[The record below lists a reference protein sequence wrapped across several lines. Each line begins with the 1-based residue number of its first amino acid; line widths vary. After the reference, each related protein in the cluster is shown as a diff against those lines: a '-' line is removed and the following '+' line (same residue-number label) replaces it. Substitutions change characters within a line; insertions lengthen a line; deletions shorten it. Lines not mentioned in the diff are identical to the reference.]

1 MTAVQFRRNGGIDRS
16 TKSPRKER
24 PMKCTSCGGRLQ
36 GTMTFCPFC
45 GVRQDVNLR
54 QIHFRDLG
62 VDASLPCPHCTTPLG
77 LIEFDT
83 EPKIR
88 IERCTTCYGTFFNPG
103 ELEALLEAQTNP
115 LVWLDPAQINQIA
128 ADFGHEREIIYH
140 KCPMCAE
147 RMSHLNFGGHSG
159 VIVDRCGSHGVWLE
173 GSELRRLTEWWR
185 AGGKLIYQQHE
196 AEKVKRM
203 YAPVAENRRMAP
215 LVTTESMR
223 PDDDRPSGGPD
234 GWDVLAIV
242 GGVMSLF
249 LD

>member
-1 MTAVQFRRNGGIDRS
+1 
-16 TKSPRKER
+16 
-24 PMKCTSCGGRLQ
+24 
-36 GTMTFCPFC
+36 MTFCPFC

-62 VDASLPCPHCTTPLG
+62 TDASLPCPHCSLPLDV
-77 LIEFDT
+77 IEFDTDT

-103 ELEALLEAQTNP
+103 ELEALLEARTNP
-115 LVWLDPAQINQIA
+115 LVWLDPAQLNQIA
-128 ADFGHEREIIYH
+128 ADFSHDREIVYH

-159 VIVDRCGSHGVWLE
+159 VIVDRCGTHGLLLE

-196 AEKVKRM
+196 AARVKKI
-203 YAPVAENRRMAP
+203 YAPVAEKPRQAP
-215 LVTTESMR
+215 PVSSHLDKHIRNEEAK
-223 PDDDRPSGGPD
+223 GPD
-234 GWDVLAIV
+234 AWDVLAIV
-242 GGVMSLF
+242 GGALSLF